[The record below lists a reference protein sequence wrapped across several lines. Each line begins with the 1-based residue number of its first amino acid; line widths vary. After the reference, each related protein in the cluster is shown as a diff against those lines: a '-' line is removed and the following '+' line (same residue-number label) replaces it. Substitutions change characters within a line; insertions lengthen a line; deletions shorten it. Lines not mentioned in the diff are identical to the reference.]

1 MFSSLHYSAVY
12 NKHVPV
18 LSDYFFGED
27 RVVRAA
33 VDQARVRGRV
43 ASSHFRLRSSLIH
56 QLSSLSIITQTTSN
70 SSKHTSKMAP
80 RVSVKRYILHL
91 IPIHFTI

>member
-12 NKHVPV
+12 NNHVPV

-33 VDQARVRGRV
+33 VDQARARGRV
-43 ASSHFRLRSSLIH
+43 ASSHFVSAHHSSI
-56 QLSSLSIITQTTSN
+56 SC
-70 SSKHTSKMAP
+70 
-80 RVSVKRYILHL
+80 HL
-91 IPIHFTI
+91 YP